1 MRPALAPEAL
11 RALGAHPLRT
21 LLAML
26 GMIIGVAAVVLMLA
40 IGDGA
45 RAQVQESIDAL
56 GSDLF
61 VIVSGAPS
69 LGGLR
74 YAAGSTPTLDVDDA
88 SAIAALDSVLDTAP
102 THWGSAQLQYRG
114 TNWPTSVYGST
125 AAFPQVRNW
134 TLAQGETIDA
144 ADVRAARRKVVLGA
158 TVATELFGTAS
169 PVGQTLRINGQP
181 FEVLGVFRAKGQSL
195 SGRDQDDLVF
205 VPLTTAQRQLFGSP
219 FPGAVRFIS
228 AKAQPGRLAEA
239 MADVSALLRQR
250 HRLAEGAE
258 DDFSVRDLTARN
270 EAAAE
275 SARAMRLLLGA
286 IASVSL
292 LVGGVGIMN
301 IMLVSVTERTRE
313 IGIRMAVGAR
323 RRDILGQFLLETL
336 LICLIGGALGA
347 MLGVGGAWLAATLF
361 DMTVVVSATAVVLAF
376 AFAAGVGVFF
386 GYYPARRAAALPPA
400 EALRAA

>member
-1 MRPALAPEAL
+1 MNPALIPEAV

-26 GMIIGVAAVVLMLA
+26 GMIIGVGAVVLMLA

-45 RAQVQESIDAL
+45 RAKVQETIDSL

-61 VIVSGAPS
+61 VVVSGAPT

-74 YAAGSTPTLDVDDA
+74 YAAGSVPTLDTDDA
-88 SAIAALDSVLDTAP
+88 EAIARLGSVLDTAP

-125 AAFPQVRNW
+125 EAFPLVRNW
-134 TLAQGETIDA
+134 DLAQGESIDE

-158 TVATELFGTAS
+158 TVATELFGANS
-169 PVGQTLRINGQP
+169 PIGETLRINGQP
-181 FEVLGVFRAKGQSL
+181 FEVQGVFRAKGQSL

-228 AKAQPGRLAEA
+228 AKAQPGRLPEA
-239 MADVSALLRQR
+239 MKDVGVLLRQR
-250 HRLAEGAE
+250 HRLSGEME

-275 SARAMRLLLGA
+275 SARTMRLLLGA

-292 LVGGVGIMN
+292 LVGGIGIMN

-347 MLGVGGAWLAATLF
+347 AAGIGGAWLAATLF
-361 DMTVVVSATAVVLAF
+361 DMTVVVSATAVIVAF
-376 AFAAGVGVFF
+376 VFAASIGVFF
-386 GYYPARRAAALPPA
+386 GYYPARKAAALPPA
-400 EALRAA
+400 EALRAV

>member
-1 MRPALAPEAL
+1 MRPGLFAEAL
-11 RALGAHPLRT
+11 RALGTHPLRT

-26 GMIIGVAAVVLMLA
+26 GMIIGVGAVVLMLA
-40 IGDGA
+40 IGSGA
-45 RAQVQESIDAL
+45 SERVRESIDAL

-61 VIVSGAPS
+61 IVLSGAPS

-74 YAAGSTPTLDVDDA
+74 YAAGSTPTLDVEDA
-88 SAIAALDSVLDTAP
+88 AAIDQLASVQATAP
-102 THWGSAQLQYRG
+102 THWGSAQLQFRG
-114 TNWPTSVYGST
+114 ANWPTSVYGST
-125 AAFPQVRNW
+125 AAFPQVRHW
-134 TLAQGETIDA
+134 SLAAGTSIDA
-144 ADVRAARRKVVLGA
+144 ADVRGARRVVVLGA
-158 TVATELFGTAS
+158 TVASELFGTTS

-181 FEVLGVFRAKGQSL
+181 FEVRGVFREKGQSL

-205 VPLTTAQRQLFGSP
+205 VPLSTAQRQLFGSP

-228 AKAQPGRLAEA
+228 VKAQPGQLASA
-239 MADVSALLRQR
+239 MRDTTALLRQR
-250 HRLAEGAE
+250 HRLSGSDES
-258 DDFSVRDLTARN
+258 DFAVRDLTARN

-275 SARAMRLLLGA
+275 SARTMRLLLGA

-292 LVGGVGIMN
+292 LVGGIGIMN

-347 MLGVGGAWLAATLF
+347 AAGIGGAWLAATLF
-361 DMTVVVSATAVVLAF
+361 DMTVVVSATAVIVAF
-376 AFAAGVGVFF
+376 VFAASIGVFF
-386 GYYPARRAAALPPA
+386 GYYPARKAAALPPA
-400 EALRAA
+400 EALRAV